1 MHLVTGGG
9 EKQLAGIM
17 MQAEADLDELIVAYS
32 ESMVNRYK
40 VVGASTGLAIHL
52 WAIIQEGYLP
62 ALMSDLVPAAFCAV
76 AIGLLGLDLTLPRS
90 PHAQEVP
97 VAAHDLQ
104 QIEEAITLA
113 AAPRPAALTSSAAA
127 AAASPPIAPA
137 QSDINSASAPTVAAA
152 AAKGFANVDAAG
164 AAVSI
169 SSAADADAAAP
180 GSSLCIAPA
189 VDHAA
194 ANPAAA
200 LPAVGPAAARP
211 AAAEPAVDMLAVD
224 PAAAKPAVSNPTAT
238 DAASDAAPASG
249 GCAAAAAP
257 RSAQIGTEPK
267 PVNGSSKGISAGD
280 YEVVPVADYLEQ
292 LKDPHKRRLSDG
304 ATSVVNLRVDPYHLL
319 GPFCIHVRC
328 AVGQHILVFRQ
339 NTLNL
344 YTNII
349 LTPKKESSVP
359 TVVCDRWYTSASSK
373 PKALGDCM
381 FGPSTQ
387 QIDQIMKLPT
397 QKEQD
402 RLLRKA
408 IQEEQALWAKSK
420 VYHAASKTRPH
431 QLMALPRAAAG
442 LTIAMEIAQ
451 MEHVDKL
458 LSAMLH
464 PEVGQQMTAEEM
476 EGLQW
481 LQEAAAVPLTECPL
495 TIRQLQR
502 W

>member
-1 MHLVTGGG
+1 M
-9 EKQLAGIM
+9 
-17 MQAEADLDELIVAYS
+17 
-32 ESMVNRYK
+32 
-40 VVGASTGLAIHL
+40 
-52 WAIIQEGYLP
+52 
-62 ALMSDLVPAAFCAV
+62 
-76 AIGLLGLDLTLPRS
+76 
-90 PHAQEVP
+90 
-97 VAAHDLQ
+97 
-104 QIEEAITLA
+104 
-113 AAPRPAALTSSAAA
+113 
-127 AAASPPIAPA
+127 
-137 QSDINSASAPTVAAA
+137 
-152 AAKGFANVDAAG
+152 DAAG

-328 AVGQHILVFRQ
+328 AVGQHILVFRWQ
-339 NTLNL
+339 QAAIMEILHKPKHLTCMMMPILCQPQVNTLL
-344 YTNII
+344 
-349 LTPKKESSVP
+349 
-359 TVVCDRWYTSASSK
+359 
-373 PKALGDCM
+373 
-381 FGPSTQ
+381 FGSGKIPSTC
-387 QIDQIMKLPT
+387 T
-397 QKEQD
+397 Q
-402 RLLRKA
+402 
-408 IQEEQALWAKSK
+408 
-420 VYHAASKTRPH
+420 T
-431 QLMALPRAAAG
+431 
-442 LTIAMEIAQ
+442 
-451 MEHVDKL
+451 
-458 LSAMLH
+458 
-464 PEVGQQMTAEEM
+464 
-476 EGLQW
+476 
-481 LQEAAAVPLTECPL
+481 
-495 TIRQLQR
+495 
-502 W
+502 

>member
-113 AAPRPAALTSSAAA
+113 AAPRPAALVSYPCLMTAVLC
-127 AAASPPIAPA
+127 
-137 QSDINSASAPTVAAA
+137 NSKLS
-152 AAKGFANVDAAG
+152 F
-164 AAVSI
+164 
-169 SSAADADAAAP
+169 
-180 GSSLCIAPA
+180 
-189 VDHAA
+189 
-194 ANPAAA
+194 
-200 LPAVGPAAARP
+200 
-211 AAAEPAVDMLAVD
+211 
-224 PAAAKPAVSNPTAT
+224 
-238 DAASDAAPASG
+238 
-249 GCAAAAAP
+249 
-257 RSAQIGTEPK
+257 
-267 PVNGSSKGISAGD
+267 KGISAGD

-328 AVGQHILVFRQ
+328 AVGQHILVF
-339 NTLNL
+339 
-344 YTNII
+344 
-349 LTPKKESSVP
+349 
-359 TVVCDRWYTSASSK
+359 RWYTSASSK